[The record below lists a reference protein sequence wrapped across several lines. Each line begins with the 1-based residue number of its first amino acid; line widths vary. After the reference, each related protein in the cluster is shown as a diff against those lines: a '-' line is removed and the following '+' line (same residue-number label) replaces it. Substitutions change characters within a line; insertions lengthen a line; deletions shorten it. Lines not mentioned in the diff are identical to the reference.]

1 MFLCRRM
8 LDGGDAVEVFE
19 SLGRYA
25 DGVIAAQKDISE
37 YPLIP
42 TLQAQSHTALGRC
55 LAKLGRLEEAEQA
68 FNTAIDFAQRALL
81 PFVEM
86 LAHRDLI
93 VHVLDG
99 DGRRESQLA
108 ALGGAISSMV
118 LPAAEY
124 TSVLGA
130 GLDAESAVAAFKAGV
145 AGAK

>member
-1 MFLCRRM
+1 LYRRL
-8 LDGGDAVEVFE
+8 LDGGDAAEVFE
-19 SLGRYA
+19 SLGRFA
-25 DGVIAAQKDISE
+25 DGATAARKDIAE
-37 YPLIP
+37 YPLVP

-55 LAKLGRLEEAEQA
+55 LAKLGQAEEAEQA

-124 TSVLGA
+124 TAVLGA
-130 GLDAESAVAAFKAGV
+130 GLDAESAVAAFKAGG

>member
-1 MFLCRRM
+1 MLLRCR
-8 LDGGDAVEVFE
+8 LLHGGDAAEVFE
-19 SLGRYA
+19 SLGRFA
-25 DGVIAAQKDISE
+25 DGAISARQDIAE

-55 LAKLGRLEEAEQA
+55 LAQLGKPEEAEQA
-68 FNTAIDFAQRALL
+68 FNTAIEFAQQAVL

-86 LAHRDLI
+86 IARRDLI

-99 DGRRESQLA
+99 GGRRDSQLA

-124 TSVLGA
+124 TAVLGA
-130 GLDAESAVAAFKAGV
+130 GLGAESAVAAFKAAAV
-145 AGAK
+145 Q